1 MLDTDAGPGHV
12 LDTDTHPGPER
23 ALHDDAGPERA
34 LHDDAGPER
43 ALHDD
48 AGPER
53 VLHDDAGLERPLAI
67 AYRYLNARERTR
79 AEMRTHLEGKGI
91 DPRDVERSIEALVDQ
106 GHLDDRRFARLFVQD
121 KRELDEWGAD
131 RIRRTLR
138 ARGVD
143 RDVVEGA
150 LAEHEPDAD
159 GEIDRA
165 LAVLRRRF
173 PSPAGDRRERERA
186 LGVLLRKGY
195 DTDLALEAISAHVR
209 DADD

>member
-1 MLDTDAGPGHV
+1 MLDTDAGP
-12 LDTDTHPGPER
+12 DR
-23 ALHDDAGPERA
+23 ALHG
-34 LHDDAGPER
+34 
-43 ALHDD
+43 
-48 AGPER
+48 
-53 VLHDDAGLERPLAI
+53 DAGLERSLAI

-79 AEMRTHLEGKGI
+79 AEMRTHLQGKGI
-91 DPRDVERSIEALVDQ
+91 DPRGVERSMEALIDQ
-106 GHLDDRRFARLFVQD
+106 GHLDDLRFARLFVQD

-131 RIRRTLR
+131 RIRRTLL

-159 GEIDRA
+159 GEIERA

-173 PSPAGDRRERERA
+173 PSLTGDRRERERA

-209 DADD
+209 DAGDDHAPEAP

>member
-1 MLDTDAGPGHV
+1 MLHT
-12 LDTDTHPGPER
+12 
-23 ALHDDAGPERA
+23 
-34 LHDDAGPER
+34 
-43 ALHDD
+43 
-48 AGPER
+48 
-53 VLHDDAGLERPLAI
+53 DAGLERALAI

-79 AEMRTHLEGKGI
+79 AEMRTHLQGKGI
-91 DPRDVERSIEALVDQ
+91 DPRDVGRSIDALVDQ
-106 GHLDDRRFARLFVQD
+106 GHLDDLRFARLFVQD

-131 RIRRTLR
+131 RIRRTLL

-150 LAEHEPDAD
+150 LAEQEPDD
-159 GEIDRA
+159 GEFDRA

-173 PSPAGDRRERERA
+173 PSLAGDRRERERA

-209 DADD
+209 AAGDDHAPEAP